1 MKNRFVTDTNVL
13 VSYLLTDSKPRQA
26 VLKAMRKGRILI
38 SENLI
43 SELTGVLNRKKF
55 DKYISLQIRRDFVRS
70 LTEKGF
76 FVYPDEKITVC
87 RDPKDNMILELA
99 VCGNASCI
107 ITGDQ
112 DLLSLVNFRKIPI
125 LTPDEFLSSHEI

>member
-76 FVYPDEKITVC
+76 FVYSDEKITVC